1 MWSLVGLTGVLRG
14 RRAQINLMNWPK
26 GPVHIRHHHITV
38 INILPGKPLRAFIF
52 IRSKLSNSR
61 GGFFFKL
68 LSIWV
73 QWRQPIIVI
82 IALENALRLTW
93 GLTQSK
99 RLKGRL
105 TDDLW
110 PSSNAEIIKIRAG
123 WDVSRCGK
131 LYHRHPTSGV
141 PVVFMEFKHDLSL
154 FLAENAAS
162 VLFSSFYFE
171 HRWYVRA

>member
-1 MWSLVGLTGVLRG
+1 MKTRRGGG
-14 RRAQINLMNWPK
+14 RRGWRGSSEWREHRSSSRIGRKVPSTSAIIISCLLIYYLESPSQLLFSFAPSCQIQEE
-26 GPVHIRHHHITV
+26 G
-38 INILPGKPLRAFIF
+38 FF
-52 IRSKLSNSR
+52 
-61 GGFFFKL
+61 FFFKL

-110 PSSNAEIIKIRAG
+110 PSSNAKISQIRAG
-123 WDVSRCGK
+123 WDISGC
-131 LYHRHPTSGV
+131 LMWPTSSHLRLPSAIYGI
-141 PVVFMEFKHDLSL
+141 
-154 FLAENAAS
+154 
-162 VLFSSFYFE
+162 
-171 HRWYVRA
+171 